1 MSNVKVGVNL
11 PQSVACDNKYSQSSS
26 HNFSL
31 QKLWKLLSSFFSL
44 FGLWYDSLIAACV
57 HTSFTSFT
65 DKTGFELAITFAA
78 FTIFFFKSD
87 DCLVSPIWYLCA
99 HSMPHDN
106 SILRPI
112 EQEGAG
118 TSKTLSPANDTNAQT
133 PSKHLDYYTV
143 PLHSPNGRQIACR

>member
-1 MSNVKVGVNL
+1 
-11 PQSVACDNKYSQSSS
+11 
-26 HNFSL
+26 
-31 QKLWKLLSSFFSL
+31 
-44 FGLWYDSLIAACV
+44 
-57 HTSFTSFT
+57 
-65 DKTGFELAITFAA
+65 
-78 FTIFFFKSD
+78 
-87 DCLVSPIWYLCA
+87 
-99 HSMPHDN
+99 MPHDN